1 MTEEKKDTEL
11 SKEIIKRQKQ
21 LEQIRQ
27 PWEALWQDIADY
39 VIPRLSD
46 IKGTEQKGQKKGT
59 SVYDGTAISALE
71 LLADG
76 LHGYLVSP
84 AIQWFRLRM
93 ANRLIEDIPE
103 VKEWLQEVEK
113 ALYSAFQRS
122 NFYEAMSEYFMDGGS
137 IGTATIY
144 TEEDIKNDRVVF
156 SVRHPREIYI
166 SEDMFGTVDT
176 VFRKFKL
183 TARQAVQRFGK
194 EILSDKLKYA
204 AENSPDQEF
213 DFIHAV
219 YPREEYDGA
228 KKNAENKPFASV
240 YVQVDGSILASV
252 GGYSSFPYSVWR
264 WRKVSNEIYGR
275 SPASDALVDI
285 LGLNQMSK
293 TMLGAAQLS
302 VEPPYNIPAEMRGK
316 VRIIPHGMNYYEDPG
331 RVPFPVNTG
340 INYPIGADREE
351 RKQNAIEQHFK
362 VDFFLML
369 ARAERRMT
377 ATEIVERMGEKA
389 AVLGTTIGRLN
400 TEALNPII
408 DRAFEI
414 ELNKTTST
422 IQPVPEAILE
432 FAGENID
439 VDYMGPLAQAQKRL
453 FRTQGV
459 MSSLERIMPII
470 QANPEVADII
480 DWDEVSREIL
490 DSYGMPQKAIRTKE
504 DVEALRQQRE
514 QIQQA
519 LQMKE
524 DLKDAAEGVKTFAEA
539 DKASEGKLSDA
550 LNESIEE
557 TT

>member
-1 MTEEKKDTEL
+1 MSENENL
-11 SKEIIKRQKQ
+11 AKEILSRQKQ

-27 PWEALWQDIADY
+27 PWEAMWQDIADY

-46 IKGTEQKGQKKGT
+46 LKGTVQKGQKKGT

-93 ANRLIEDIPE
+93 ANRLIEEIPE

-137 IGTATIY
+137 IGTATLY
-144 TEEDIKNDRVVF
+144 TEEDIKNDRIVF
-156 SVRHPREIYI
+156 SVRHPREVYI

-194 EILSDKLKYA
+194 EILSERLKYA
-204 AENSPDQEF
+204 AENSPYQEF

-219 YPREEYDGA
+219 YPREEADHA
-228 KKNAENKPFASV
+228 KSDKMSKPYASV
-240 YVQVDGSILASV
+240 YVQVDGSIIASV
-252 GGYSSFPYSVWR
+252 DGYDTLPFSVWR
-264 WRKVSNEIYGR
+264 WRKVSDEVYGR

-293 TMLGAAQLS
+293 TMLSAAQLS

-340 INYPIGADREE
+340 INYPIGVDREE
-351 RKQNAIEQHFK
+351 RKQNAIEKHFK

-400 TEALNPII
+400 SECLNPII
-408 DRAFEI
+408 DRVFEI
-414 ELNKTTST
+414 ELNKTSSS
-422 IQPVPEAILE
+422 IQPIPEALLE
-432 FAGENID
+432 FAGEKVD

-514 QIQQA
+514 QLQQA
-519 LQMKE
+519 LMMRE
-524 DLKDAAEGVKTFAEA
+524 NLKDAAQGAKILAEA
-539 DKASEGKLSDA
+539 DRASEGKLS
-550 LNESIEE
+550 ETIEE
-557 TT
+557 VVEGAV